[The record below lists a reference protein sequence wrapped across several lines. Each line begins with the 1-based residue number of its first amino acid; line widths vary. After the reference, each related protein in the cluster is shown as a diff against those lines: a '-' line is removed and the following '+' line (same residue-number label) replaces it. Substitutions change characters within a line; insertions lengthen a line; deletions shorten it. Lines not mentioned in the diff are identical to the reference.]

1 MLRWNES
8 FYPIIVNE
16 NDIIGDLKEKIIE
29 NIIKKY
35 PHDSHYFTLIFRG
48 KFITDKENKKLKD
61 FNIKQNEK
69 MVIDTTSHLLTA
81 GGGIDN
87 LTIES
92 ETLKAKKI
100 GFDMSLIKRDAL
112 HINLI
117 HFDLNMTNGQI
128 YRYYNNLKLML
139 LEAFMQ

>member
-61 FNIKQNEK
+61 FNIKQNVK
-69 MVIDTTSHLLTA
+69 MIIDTTRYMHKG

-87 LTIES
+87 LAIES
-92 ETLKAKKI
+92 ETLKAKKL
-100 GFDMSLIKRDAL
+100 DLI
-112 HINLI
+112 
-117 HFDLNMTNGQI
+117 
-128 YRYYNNLKLML
+128 
-139 LEAFMQ
+139 